1 MARNSRFKL
10 LGLRT
15 QLALALGGTAFICV
29 LLIGVFANIQLQMH
43 FKEYIQESQSM
54 TKALSSYST
63 EVYYNEVDRHF
74 IQTLNEVILSVG
86 FAALIL
92 AVFVATWLSEK
103 IARPIVKV
111 ITATKDLESGQWMA
125 PLSEDFSTKEIRE
138 LSATV
143 NQLAMALERE
153 DKLRKRLTADVA
165 HELRTP
171 LATLQTHLEAMIDGV
186 WEPTISRLSSC
197 HEEALRL
204 SRLVGDLENLAHY
217 DSEQLILDKKPTDL
231 FQLCQQVVQNYEGVL
246 VREQLEVTV
255 TGKSTMALLDGD
267 KISQVLV
274 NLLSNAIKFTPKG
287 GHISIEL
294 TQTERGLHLMV
305 EDTGIG
311 IAPEDLG
318 NIFERFYRTDLSRT
332 RMTGGSGI
340 GLALV
345 RAIVKA
351 HGGEVTVAS
360 KLGVG
365 STFYVFLPLQLDH

>member
-1 MARNSRFKL
+1 MNRNNGFKL

-15 QLALALGGTAFICV
+15 QLALALVGVAFICV
-29 LLIGVFANIQLQMH
+29 LLIGVFANIQLQIH

-54 TKALSSYST
+54 AKALSPYST
-63 EVYYNEVDRHF
+63 DVYYNEVDRHF

-86 FAALIL
+86 FAVLIL
-92 AVFVATWLSEK
+92 AMFVATWLSEK
-103 IARPIVKV
+103 ISRPIVNV
-111 ITATKDLESGQWMA
+111 ITATKDLESGLWTT
-125 PLSEDFSTKEIRE
+125 PLSEEFSTKEIRE

-153 DKLRKRLTADVA
+153 DRLRKRLTADVA

-171 LATLQTHLEAMIDGV
+171 LATLQTHLEAMIDGI
-186 WEPTISRLSSC
+186 WEPTVSRLSSC

-217 DSEQLILDKKPTDL
+217 DSEQLVLDKKPTDL

-246 VREQLEVTV
+246 VREELAVSF
-255 TGKSTMALLDGD
+255 TGKSVIALLDGD

-287 GHISIEL
+287 GRISIEL
-294 TQTERGLHLMV
+294 TQTEKGLHLMV

-311 IAPEDLG
+311 IAPEDLE
-318 NIFERFYRTDLSRT
+318 NIFERFYRTDMSRT

-340 GLALV
+340 GLTLV

-365 STFYVFLPLQLDH
+365 STFYVFLPQGLEN